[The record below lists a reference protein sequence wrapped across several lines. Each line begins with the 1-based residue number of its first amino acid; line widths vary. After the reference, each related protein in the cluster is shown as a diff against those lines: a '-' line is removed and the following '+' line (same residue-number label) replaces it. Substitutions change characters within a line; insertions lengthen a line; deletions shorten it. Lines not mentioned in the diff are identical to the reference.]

1 MQESAEN
8 QQESMADGL
17 SPLSH
22 DELLALL
29 KERAERF
36 SVDGAHSYSD
46 NHDTEEVIV
55 FSQGNTQYAVSLE
68 ALGEIRTIAKLTD
81 LPLVNSAI
89 LGVTNVRGRIVP
101 LYRLSDNTQS
111 DKAVKGF
118 ALVGHG
124 AAAHLAIW
132 AEDIVGTLK
141 IKGSCIKSPPVS
153 LLDRDYIRGVNS
165 EGTVFLDLEKLVNN
179 KKLYL
184 A

>member
-1 MQESAEN
+1 MQESADH
-8 QQESMADGL
+8 QQESMADG
-17 SPLSH
+17 SRPLSQE
-22 DELLALL
+22 ELLALL
-29 KERAERF
+29 KDRAQRF
-36 SVDGAHSYSD
+36 SLDGAHSYSD
-46 NHDTEEVIV
+46 SHDTEEMIV
-55 FSQGNTQYAVSLE
+55 FSQCDTQYAVSLE
-68 ALGEIRTIAKLTD
+68 TLGEIRTIIKLTD
-81 LPLVNSAI
+81 LPLVNPAI

-101 LYRLSDNTQS
+101 LYLLSDRTVV
-111 DKAVKGF
+111 DTPIKGF

-141 IKGSCIKSPPVS
+141 IKGSCIKTPPVS

-165 EGTVFLDLEKLVNN
+165 EGIVFLDLEKLVNN